1 MFVTLTALGVA
12 APAFAL
18 EVKLLCS
25 IKLTT
30 TYSTGRVERE
40 NFTDVIDV
48 SDNHPELRINTQS
61 DKLSAVS
68 TAKNFTLVS
77 VNNNSDRN
85 RWYLENYNQYNG
97 KNNSTSISIDRTT
110 GILFYS
116 RHIVLLDDGTF
127 SQSATGSCEKTD
139 MEKRKF

>member
-1 MFVTLTALGVA
+1 MFITLTALGVV

-25 IKLTT
+25 IKLI
-30 TYSTGRVERE
+30 STHSNGHVKRE

-48 SDNHPELRINTQS
+48 SDNHPELQIIPNS
-61 DKLSAVS
+61 NKLSHVS
-68 TAKNFTLVS
+68 TQKTNTLLS
-77 VNNNSDRN
+77 VNNYSDRN
-85 RWYLENYNQYNG
+85 RWHLENNNRSTG
-97 KNNSTSISIDRTT
+97 KNYSTSIIIDRTT

-116 RHIVLLDDGTF
+116 RDFDDGNITA
-127 SQSATGSCEKTD
+127 SATGSCEKTD

>member
-25 IKLTT
+25 IKLIT

-48 SDNHPELRINTQS
+48 SDNHPELRIITQS
-61 DKLSAVS
+61 DKLSSVS
-68 TAKNFTLVS
+68 TVKTFTLLS
-77 VNNNSDRN
+77 VNNNSDTN
-85 RWYLENYNQYNG
+85 RWYLENYNQFQG

-116 RHIVLLDDGTF
+116 RYLDLSDGGRF